1 MSNTDT
7 GPGSPGRLRRVRRIR
22 WFIFV
27 GMPVLLLIFITFTVV
42 LAIRGARLH
51 RELMQAREELNDFLE
66 VQSEWEYS
74 RLKATEE
81 STGADKQSAGPSND
95 IEAAEADGKTAG
107 VENGASGYTAG
118 SESGSDD
125 TGPAPLSQD
134 EVSSLTLG
142 NEELFDGYRKIYLT
156 FDDGPSV
163 NTASILDILARYDVK
178 ATFFVIRKD
187 GANNEKLYRRIV
199 DEGHTL
205 GMHSNTH
212 EYSKVYASREAFM
225 EDTSSLR
232 DFLYMVTGVESDF
245 YRFPG
250 GSSNRVSR
258 IPMEDFA
265 RLLHENG
272 IEYYDWNVSARD
284 AMNPIPDADQVYQ
297 NVRSGLTGHDEAII
311 LFHDTASK
319 VSTVQAL
326 PRIIEYIQSLDDTV
340 ILPITETT
348 NPIQHL
354 TVHENN

>member
-1 MSNTDT
+1 MSNTDSD
-7 GPGSPGRLRRVRRIR
+7 PKSPRRLRRVRRIR
-22 WFIFV
+22 RFIFV
-27 GMPVLLLIFITFTVV
+27 GMPVLLLIFITLSV
-42 LAIRGARLH
+42 LLALRGARLH
-51 RELMQAREELNDFLE
+51 RALMQARDELNDFME

-74 RLKATEE
+74 RLKALEEEAPEGEDRIPRQDDRAAFGDEGDISGIEDVKAPSDNTEDK
-81 STGADKQSAGPSND
+81 TGVP
-95 IEAAEADGKTAG
+95 
-107 VENGASGYTAG
+107 V
-118 SESGSDD
+118 
-125 TGPAPLSQD
+125 PLSPV

-142 NEELFDGYRKIYLT
+142 NEELYDGYRKIYLT
-156 FDDGPSV
+156 FDDGPSI

-225 EDTSSLR
+225 DDTSSLR
-232 DFLYMVTGVESDF
+232 DFLYMVTGVESNF

-258 IPMEDFA
+258 VPMEDLA
-265 RLLHENG
+265 RLLHDNG

-284 AMNPIPDADQVYQ
+284 AMNPLPDADQVYQ
-297 NVRSGLTGHDEAII
+297 NVRYGLSDHDEAII